1 MFWPHKSPEAARK
14 GPMALYHLYGQ
25 HIRQRWEVPKV
36 GWIRHVRQKLAVSQA
51 QWARRMGVS
60 RQAFQA
66 LEQREVKGTLS
77 LGALRSAAEAMDLEV
92 LIFLVPKQ
100 GSYLDYMHRQIRKYH
115 DLSHPNQP
123 ISTQKLDNLTAQP
136 IRRIWDTDQFN
147 KTLWDKREKRLEQHY
162 IRTHLSDELE
172 ME

>member
-66 LEQREVKGTLS
+66 LEEREVKGTLS

-92 LIFLVPKQ
+92 LIFLAPKQ
-100 GSYLDYMHRQIRKYH
+100 GSYLDYMHRQIRTYH

-147 KTLWDKREKRLEQHY
+147 KIIWDKREKRLEQHY